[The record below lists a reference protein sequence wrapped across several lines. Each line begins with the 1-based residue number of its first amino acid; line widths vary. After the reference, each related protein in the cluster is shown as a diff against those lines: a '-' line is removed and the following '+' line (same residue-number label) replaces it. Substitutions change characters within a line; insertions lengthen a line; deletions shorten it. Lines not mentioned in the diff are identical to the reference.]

1 MAILPAGSFN
11 TSKRVYTA
19 FKVGD
24 VVEGGVEKVTR
35 GLWSGNVGTLTT
47 FYTSSAQSSTQK
59 QYYYEF
65 FDGISTDST
74 SEAQFSVT
82 YGHNAGSGSLGQN
95 EDSPSNAIYSQ
106 YAQILLP
113 ANQRVFRFNNVAS
126 EQVYALNIN
135 RARLKDRLDPG
146 NFQLHLSTLKG
157 DLVANNA
164 HTGSSVLSDSNAKVI
179 SLVDDSGDTQQA
191 ATQIGRV
198 YNLVSGSINGGVY
211 SPKTYYGQ
219 VFPEQGV
226 IILNADTLDTELK
239 FNTVTG
245 SNIDGDN
252 AYKLFT
258 SISGAASISEVF
270 DSNISY
276 GFQAR
281 NEEKVQS
288 TYYFVRAKNGEY
300 NFSNNPSFVT
310 GSNGA
315 FKQPTFANNPKT
327 YITTVGLYNSNQ
339 ELLGVAKLSK
349 PILKS
354 FSNEVLVKVKL
365 DF

>member
-19 FKVGD
+19 LKVGD

-47 FYTSSAQSSTQK
+47 FHTSSAQSSIQQ
-59 QYYYEF
+59 QYYYEI
-65 FDGISTDST
+65 FDGISTGVT
-74 SEAQFSVT
+74 SESQFSVT
-82 YGHNAGSGSLGQN
+82 YGHNQGSGSLGQN

-113 ANQRVFRFNNVAS
+113 DNQRIFKFNNTS
-126 EQVYALNIN
+126 TQQIYAINLN

-146 NFQLHLSTLKG
+146 NFELHLAKLDG
-157 DLVANNA
+157 NA
-164 HTGSSVLSDSNAKVI
+164 TPGIDSSNDVI
-179 SLVDDSGDTQQA
+179 SLIDNSGDTQQA

-198 YNLVSGSINGGVY
+198 YSLISGSILDGAHPVADNVKEYGSVY
-211 SPKTYYGQ
+211 
-219 VFPEQGV
+219 PEQGV
-226 IILNADTLDTELK
+226 IVLNGDKLDLAGLNFGTNQSK
-239 FNTVTG
+239 NV
-245 SNIDGDN
+245 NGDN
-252 AYKLFT
+252 AFRLFT
-258 SISGAASISEVF
+258 SISGAAAI
-270 DSNISY
+270 NANH
-276 GFQAR
+276 GFAAR
-281 NEEKVQS
+281 NEERVQS
-288 TYYFVRAKNGEY
+288 TFYFVRAKNGEY
-300 NFSNNPSFVT
+300 NFSNNPSYTT

-315 FKQPTFANNPKT
+315 FKQTTFANNPKS
-327 YITTVGLYNSNQ
+327 YITTVGLYNSTQ
-339 ELLGVAKLSK
+339 ELLAVAKLSK

>member
-19 FKVGD
+19 LKVGD

-35 GLWSGNVGTLTT
+35 GLWSGNVGTLTS
-47 FYTSSAQSSTQK
+47 FHTSSAQSDIQK
-59 QYYYEF
+59 QYYYEV
-65 FDGISTDST
+65 FDGISTGVT
-74 SEAQFSVT
+74 SESQFSIT
-82 YGHNAGSGSLGQN
+82 YGHNQGSGSLGQN

-113 ANQRVFRFNNVAS
+113 DNQRVFKFNNTS
-126 EQVYALNIN
+126 TQQIYAINLN

-146 NFQLHLSTLKG
+146 NFELHLAKLTG
-157 DLVANNA
+157 DAIPAIHGDNL
-164 HTGSSVLSDSNAKVI
+164 VI
-179 SLVDDSGDTQQA
+179 SLIDNSGDTQQA

-198 YNLVSGSINGGVY
+198 YSLVSGSILNGVHDASIEYGSVY
-211 SPKTYYGQ
+211 
-219 VFPEQGV
+219 PEQGV
-226 IILNADTLDTELK
+226 IVLNGDKLDLAQLGFGTVK
-239 FNTVTG
+239 TSNT
-245 SNIDGDN
+245 NGDN
-252 AYKLFT
+252 AFRLFT
-258 SISGAASISEVF
+258 SMSGSAVINA
-270 DSNISY
+270 NN
-276 GFQAR
+276 GFAAR
-281 NEEKVQS
+281 NEERVQS
-288 TYYFVRAKNGEY
+288 TFYFVRAKNGEY

-315 FKQPTFANNPKT
+315 FKQKSFVNNPKS
-327 YITTVGLYNSNQ
+327 YITTVGLFNSSQ
-339 ELLGVAKLSK
+339 ELLAVAKLSK

>member
-35 GLWSGNVGTLTT
+35 GLWSGNVGTLTS
-47 FYTSSAQSSTQK
+47 FHSSSAQSSTQK
-59 QYYYEF
+59 EYYYEV
-65 FDGISTDST
+65 FDGVSSTST

-82 YGHNAGSGSLGQN
+82 YGHNAGSGSLGVN

-113 ANQRVFRFNNVAS
+113 DNQRVFTFNSIAS
-126 EQVYALNIN
+126 QQIFAININ

-146 NFQLHLSTLKG
+146 NFQLNLAQLSGSLP
-157 DLVANNA
+157 NA
-164 HTGSSVLSDSNAKVI
+164 SHTGSNVAVSASNKI
-179 SLVDDSGDTQQA
+179 TQLIDDSANSQQA
-191 ATQIGRV
+191 STQIGRT
-198 YNLVSGSINGGVY
+198 YNLVSGSIAGGIY
-211 SPKTYYGQ
+211 SPKTYYGS

-226 IILNADTLDTELK
+226 IIVNGDTMNSALN
-239 FNTVTG
+239 FGIVSG
-245 SNIDGDN
+245 SNINGDN
-252 AYKLFT
+252 AFKIFT
-258 SISGAASISEVF
+258 SISGAASI
-270 DSNISY
+270 DDTH
-276 GFQAR
+276 GFAAR

-310 GSNGA
+310 GSSGA

-327 YITTVGLYNSNQ
+327 YITTVGLFNSNQ
-339 ELLGVAKLSK
+339 LLLGVAKLSQ

>member
-19 FKVGD
+19 LKVGD

-35 GLWSGNVGTLTT
+35 GLWSGNVGTLTS
-47 FYTSSAQSSTQK
+47 FHTSSAQSDIQK
-59 QYYYEF
+59 QYYYEV
-65 FDGISTDST
+65 FDGISTGVT
-74 SEAQFSVT
+74 SESQFSIT
-82 YGHNAGSGSLGQN
+82 YGHNQGSGSLGQN

-113 ANQRVFRFNNVAS
+113 DNQRVFKFNNTS
-126 EQVYALNIN
+126 TQQIYAINLN

-146 NFQLHLSTLKG
+146 NFELHLSKL
-157 DLVANNA
+157 
-164 HTGSSVLSDSNAKVI
+164 TGAATPAVHSSNSII
-179 SLVDDSGDTQQA
+179 SLIDNSGDTQQA

-198 YNLVSGSINGGVY
+198 YSLISGSILDGAHPVADNVKEYGSVY
-211 SPKTYYGQ
+211 
-219 VFPEQGV
+219 PEQGV
-226 IILNADTLDTELK
+226 IVLNADKMDLSGLNFGTNQSK
-239 FNTVTG
+239 NV
-245 SNIDGDN
+245 NGDN
-252 AYKLFT
+252 AFRMFT
-258 SISGAASISEVF
+258 SISGAAAINSTH
-270 DSNISY
+270 
-276 GFQAR
+276 GFAAR

-288 TYYFVRAKNGEY
+288 TFYFIRAKNGEY
-300 NFSNNPSFVT
+300 NFSNNPSFTT

-315 FKQPTFANNPKT
+315 FKQTTFANNPKS
-327 YITTVGLYNSNQ
+327 YITTVGLYNSTQ
-339 ELLGVAKLSK
+339 ELLAVAKLSK